1 MCAILLSEFPTIH
14 IQQGFAQNYWLIPD
28 SDSDHHSVSSK
39 DFHHTAM
46 LKSSPVTHHA
56 YIGAWMEFSA
66 SLPDNDVSSRAGLAT
81 IELDAEHLGQGATS
95 VLC

>member
-1 MCAILLSEFPTIH
+1 MCFCQTKLLLCQPALLAHLLLHADEAPGGRVFPGVKPDLPIH
-14 IQQGFAQNYWLIPD
+14 KGKQCMVGA
-28 SDSDHHSVSSK
+28 
-39 DFHHTAM
+39 
-46 LKSSPVTHHA
+46 HA